1 MRNYRNF
8 KDYHIEQ
15 LSDPENAKIYLS
27 VALEDYEKDGDI
39 EAFSLAM
46 RDIAEAQGG
55 MAQFAERISLTRDD
69 TLTALTK
76 KISMGED
83 STIELKRELP
93 RREDLADEIAAF
105 ANANGGAILIGVEDN
120 GDIVGMDL
128 QDLAKDEKIVI
139 EICRDSIEPTVHI
152 VTEKLRIDDKNL
164 LKIEVPRSLFVHQS
178 SGRYFIREGSS
189 KRRMPTEQL
198 ARLLQSRS
206 QARIISFDEQFVPN
220 TYQDTLRETL
230 YQRFI
235 TEGATEREQI
245 EDLLLKRR
253 LLVKEGQEYRAS
265 VAGVLMCNDKPDDY
279 LYNSFI
285 QAVFYNGEEKDANY
299 QIDAKDFKGP
309 LDEQILHAFK
319 FVQRYN
325 QVSARKEIGRVDRPQ
340 YSMRAVFEA
349 VVNAVVHRD
358 YSKAGSKIRLFMFAD
373 RLELYSPGALANTLT
388 VDNLP
393 YNQATRNELLARLLS
408 EITLEDDVRK
418 QVVRRH
424 FLERRGEGVGI
435 ILNESE
441 QLSGKSPVYQ
451 MFGEEL
457 CLTIFAAKSLQE
469 EAES

>member
-1 MRNYRNF
+1 MF
-8 KDYHIEQ
+8 DSLTE
-15 LSDPENAKIYLS
+15 LT
-27 VALEDYEKDGDI
+27 EK
-39 EAFSLAM
+39 
-46 RDIAEAQGG
+46 
-55 MAQFAERISLTRDD
+55 ISL
-69 TLTALTK
+69 
-76 KISMGED
+76 GED
-83 STIELKRELP
+83 STIEFKRELP
-93 RREDLADEIAAF
+93 RRDDLADEIAAF
-105 ANANGGAILIGVEDN
+105 ANARGGVILVGVDDN
-120 GDIVGMDL
+120 SNLVGIDL
-128 QDLAKDEKIVI
+128 QKMAEYEKTVV
-139 EICRDSIEPTVHI
+139 EICRDTIDPRVHI
-152 VTEKLRIDDKNL
+152 FTEKLRIDDKNL

-253 LLVKEGQEYRAS
+253 LLVKEGQEYHAS

-309 LDEQILHAFK
+309 LDEQIVDAFK
-319 FVQRYN
+319 FVEKYN
-325 QVSARKEIGRVDRPQ
+325 QVSARKEIGRVDQPQ

-441 QLSGKSPVYQ
+441 QLSGKRPVYQ

-457 CLTIFAAKSLQE
+457 CLTIFAAKSLQA
-469 EAES
+469 EAEP